1 MARVKRGNRTLR
13 IHDAAVSNYLKQG
26 YDQIDDTGKVLKK
39 ATGGRMVTLPEH
51 NKALD
56 EVEKLKTE
64 NVKLREEYDLLHKEV
79 DKMKKETKKE
89 GK

>member
-1 MARVKRGNRTLR
+1 MAKVKRGNRTLKVN
-13 IHDAAVSNYLKQG
+13 DAAVPNYLKQG

-39 ATGGRMVTLPEH
+39 ATGGRMVTLAEH

-56 EVEKLKTE
+56 EVEKLKAE
-64 NVKLREEYDLLHKEV
+64 NAKLKDEVKKLKDEI
-79 DKMKKETKKE
+79 KKTE